1 MFKLTLVT
9 PDKKMLSDV
18 EIDELIVP
26 ADRGE
31 LDILPGHAPLMT
43 TLHAGVLRVRI
54 KGKSEFRQAAIS
66 WGYVQ
71 VNQTGVTVLAD
82 TAEWPEEIDKL
93 RAEEQYKRAM
103 SRLQDA
109 GLAPDEYI
117 LMQNKVLKESARLAL
132 VE

>member
-1 MFKLTLVT
+1 
-9 PDKKMLSDV
+9 MLSDV